1 LRFLGCGDN
10 AGPSTRPADS
20 LRMTAL
26 LLKKLITRDSS
37 KVCGGRETPATAGR
51 EAGATAPEGGDT
63 AREGVA
69 TTEEGGAIALEG
81 GVQPRRLGLKP
92 SRLALLR
99 CLGSVLICWN
109 GVPVQ
114 IPVCLFVGLEAKEF
128 FALPRQEPGVVGNHD
143 CNISFSWEAVSYANE
158 FIWGNREFFI
168 HVELV
173 VVPIGSKHARLEC
186 WNKSRVEWP
195 LPYLPKR

>member
-1 LRFLGCGDN
+1 
-10 AGPSTRPADS
+10 
-20 LRMTAL
+20 MTAL

-51 EAGATAPEGGDT
+51 EDGATAPEGGDT

-99 CLGSVLICWN
+99 CLRSIDS
-109 GVPVQ
+109 
-114 IPVCLFVGLEAKEF
+114 GL
-128 FALPRQEPGVVGNHD
+128 
-143 CNISFSWEAVSYANE
+143 
-158 FIWGNREFFI
+158 
-168 HVELV
+168 
-173 VVPIGSKHARLEC
+173 
-186 WNKSRVEWP
+186 
-195 LPYLPKR
+195 